1 MRSLE
6 KWEENWDME
15 FHPAKCQH
23 ISFSRKTSPSQRNL
37 TLHNLEIPK
46 SDDVKYLG
54 VTVDSKLRWHKHLS
68 NIAAKGNSTLG
79 FIRRN
84 VTTTSEEV
92 KSLAYK
98 QLVRP
103 VLEYASSAW
112 DALTQTQE
120 TSLEAVQRRAAR
132 LVCGI
137 RRTDRKTSVS
147 GLVQRLG
154 WEKLDERRKSRRLQL
169 FRQMHFSENNTITRH
184 IQKASH
190 HSSRKHCQQY
200 FLPHVRTQHHQR
212 SFFMKTAKDWNALPL
227 SSPLLVAPG

>member
-1 MRSLE
+1 M
-6 KWEENWDME
+6 
-15 FHPAKCQH
+15 
-23 ISFSRKTSPSQRNL
+23 
-37 TLHNLEIPK
+37 
-46 SDDVKYLG
+46 KYLG

-112 DALTQTQE
+112 DAQE
-120 TSLEAVQRRAAR
+120 TSLEAVQRRAPR

-184 IQKASH
+184 IQ
-190 HSSRKHCQQY
+190 C
-200 FLPHVRTQHHQR
+200 RTGG
-212 SFFMKTAKDWNALPL
+212 NIG
-227 SSPLLVAPG
+227 VARDK

>member
-1 MRSLE
+1 
-6 KWEENWDME
+6 ME

-23 ISFSRKTSPSQRNL
+23 ITFSRKTSPPQHTL
-37 TLHNLEIPK
+37 TLHDTEIPK

-54 VTVDSKLRWHKHLS
+54 VTVDSKLRWHKHIS
-68 NIAAKGNSTLG
+68 NITAKANSTLG

-84 VTTTSEEV
+84 VLTTSEEI
-92 KSLAYK
+92 KSLAFK

-112 DALTQTQE
+112 DSLTQTQE

-137 RRTDRKTSVS
+137 RRSDRTTSVT
-147 GLVQRLG
+147 GLVKRLG
-154 WEKLDERRKSRRLQL
+154 WDKLDERRRNRRLQL
-169 FRQMHFSENNTITRH
+169 FHQLHFGETHTITRH
-184 IQKASH
+184 IQKATY
-190 HSSRKHCQQY
+190 HSSRKHCHQY
-200 FLPHVRTQHHQR
+200 FIPHVRTQHHQR